1 MKRIL
6 LTIAIFV
13 SGLIPQKL
21 TLNSNQFINSGE
33 LRDIVERA
41 SRSSQKVFVEDFT
54 GLN

>member
-1 MKRIL
+1 MKHFL
-6 LTIAIFV
+6 LIISIMV

-21 TLNSNQFINSGE
+21 TLNTNQYINSGE

-41 SRSSQKVFVEDFT
+41 NRSSQKVFVEDFT